1 MKRHLAS
8 LACLSLSLAIA
19 PCVLARKHPDHH
31 LEATDLTDDQAV
43 RLQAFTGD
51 DFWERA
57 FGDTLSINK
66 IAYAKDGKWVFV
78 KVKDLRETPN
88 GDDSVVVPA
97 GNYLVKMGCMDFGPG
112 LIPMLAAQPLSKQF
126 RVEAGYDYMFT
137 CARRMR
143 VSVRAMP
150 RAASTLAPIGDWTP
164 PSDPGL
170 RMIPRGTLTLPYDIT
185 DTKLMAAAEQSLRN
199 RGWDVT
205 QTHPTW
211 LRGTLHHGDETVV
224 ADLVR
229 VGYTLQ
235 VVLVDSQ
242 NMDFEVKGDHA
253 NIDRGYFGWVDN
265 LLNDTAAT
273 LGIPLPVE

>member
-1 MKRHLAS
+1 MAALPAQ
-8 LACLSLSLAIA
+8 
-19 PCVLARKHPDHH
+19 ARKEVDYH
-31 LEATDLTDDQAV
+31 LDATDLSDDQTV
-43 RLQAFTGD
+43 RLQAFSGD

-57 FGDTLSINK
+57 NSDTFRINK
-66 IAYAKDGKWVFV
+66 LAYAKDGQWVFV
-78 KVKDLRETPN
+78 KIKELRQTA
-88 GDDSVVVPA
+88 GGSDSVIVPA
-97 GNYLVKMGCMDFGPG
+97 GVYIVKMGCTTFGYG
-112 LIPMLAAQPLSKQF
+112 LLAMAAAQPLSQQF
-126 RVEAGYDYMFT
+126 RVEPGYDYRFS
-137 CARRMR
+137 CERRMR

-150 RAASTLAPIGDWTP
+150 RAASTLASIGDWSP
-164 PSDPGL
+164 PADAGL
-170 RMIPRGTLTLPYDIT
+170 RMIPRGTLSLPYDIT
-185 DTKLMAAAEQSLRN
+185 DTRLMAAAEQSLRN
-199 RGWDVT
+199 RGWEVT
-205 QTHPTW
+205 EAHPTW

-265 LLNDTAAT
+265 LLNDAAAT